1 MEKELFYLYV
11 KEHYMTINNV
21 PLFKHKFIFG
31 QNRKELNIKKKE
43 VISKAASN
51 AFKLG
56 KLQIKKYQKDLFD
69 SISFHKHTS
78 INNGIE
84 KKFYQLRAFTKDK
97 FCSNGN
103 EPAILCVEQQ
113 FSEEIGDEMVGL
125 W

>member
-84 KKFYQLRAFTKDK
+84 KKF
-97 FCSNGN
+97 
-103 EPAILCVEQQ
+103 
-113 FSEEIGDEMVGL
+113 
-125 W
+125 